1 MSNKD
6 EALKMAI
13 EALENI
19 AFEYG
24 QLLDGDQDYGLLPSE
39 TNEDIVIAYRVKRAC
54 KEALGQEEVGDAEIK
69 QMLNDIEYYQ
79 KRVEALEQPM
89 INGLTESETNQT
101 MSVKGLSEQP
111 AQEPVS
117 DHEQFMNE
125 ARKSFGIAP
134 SWQGLSDGDVMKI
147 VWDLEHITDKDL
159 FVVEFYR
166 AIEAKLKEKNHD

>member
-125 ARKSFGIAP
+125 ARKAFGIAP
-134 SWQGLSDGDVMKI
+134 SWQGLSNDEIINIIDI
-147 VWDLEHITDKDL
+147 VENKHSKSAVRDIM
-159 FVVEFYR
+159 FSR
-166 AIEAKLKEKNHD
+166 AIEQELRNKNE

>member
-1 MSNKD
+1 MTKD

-111 AQEPVS
+111 AQ
-117 DHEQFMNE
+117 D
-125 ARKSFGIAP
+125 
-134 SWQGLSDGDVMKI
+134 D
-147 VWDLEHITDKDL
+147 T
-159 FVVEFYR
+159 EFW
-166 AIEAKLKEKNHD
+166 EKLQSEVDENGY